1 MVNGNLDAPY
11 EGASIEAANI
21 PDALLKAKKWA
32 ASVEVA
38 DNSWLQILLD
48 GRSVRSL
55 KPGSFWCP
63 KVPVASAGRTSMR
76 PRSNMKLNSEDLA
89 KICPYIDPATLTEPT
104 GKIERVQTI
113 MI

>member
-1 MVNGNLDAPY
+1 
-11 EGASIEAANI
+11 
-21 PDALLKAKKWA
+21 
-32 ASVEVA
+32 
-38 DNSWLQILLD
+38 
-48 GRSVRSL
+48 
-55 KPGSFWCP
+55 
-63 KVPVASAGRTSMR
+63 MR